1 LNHFKKLGRATLVAD
16 GANSLL
22 GGRGGR
28 GLGNKRRS
36 DVAMGS
42 KPENARDSYG
52 ANKLTKE
59 ELAVLAEAAK
69 NRPRSMVSKQQPRP
83 PSIEEEPEPHLIE
96 S

>member
-1 LNHFKKLGRATLVAD
+1 
-16 GANSLL
+16 LL

-42 KPENARDSYG
+42 KPDSARDSYG
-52 ANKLTKE
+52 SNKLTKE
-59 ELAVLAEAAK
+59 ELQVLADAAK
-69 NRPRSMVSKQQPRP
+69 NRPRGFQGTNQQRQ
-83 PSIEEEPEPHLIE
+83 PSIEEETEPHLIE